1 MAYDRYCILTDEH
14 FGWVDLGEEHI
25 LHGRNAKGDK
35 TWTGYTL
42 NVTSQRWLTDADF
55 SPESDCKSIWWH
67 IMVVIVPDNV
77 VWTRNASLWVTGWSN
92 TSPLP
97 TATDEDVI
105 LAAELAMGTGM
116 IMGSLFQIP
125 NEHIIFSSDPLQ
137 KSRSEDAIIAFTWD
151 HFLNDPSQPEWLLR
165 FPMVKATLRAMDALT
180 EFAAKKFPGDNYQLD
195 YYGIAGASK
204 VSY

>member
-1 MAYDRYCILTDEH
+1 M
-14 FGWVDLGEEHI
+14 GEEHI

-67 IMVVIVPDNV
+67 ILVVIVPDNV

-97 TATDEDVI
+97 KATDEDVI

-137 KSRSEDAIIAFTWD
+137 KSRSEDAIIAFTWVGYFIS
-151 HFLNDPSQPEWLLR
+151 FLT
-165 FPMVKATLRAMDALT
+165 TLGRLNNLSVGPIRII
-180 EFAAKKFPGDNYQLD
+180 F
-195 YYGIAGASK
+195 
-204 VSY
+204 